1 MGKRRLLSAALAGL
15 TGVALVTLPAQPS
28 SAATKATASPPVVQT
43 DNGAVQ
49 GVRLDRVDSFLG
61 IPYAAPPVGSLRWA
75 APQPA
80 AAWTGVKVADRFGNR
95 CPALASTNGPRAET
109 EDCLFVNVQRPAGLA
124 QNAGRPVYVFIHG
137 GGFVNGSSNQGDMR
151 QIVQATGVI
160 GVSMNYRLGVFG
172 FLSVPGLASES
183 PNSGDYGLLDQQ
195 AALRW
200 VQRNIA
206 AFGGDPT
213 RVTIGGESAG
223 AFSVCAHL
231 VAQSSAGLFAR
242 AMLQSGACPTVTL
255 AEAATTGGTIA
266 TKAGCGNTATA
277 VACLRALSVAA
288 LLDAAGSS
296 SWTPTRGTAFLPID
310 PRGAITT
317 GQFAH
322 VPVVVGSNRD
332 EGRTF
337 AQGDIGWTQEQ
348 YVAWVRQSFG
358 TNADAVLAHYQW
370 PANADKFTPAY
381 LVGAIQTDSG
391 MVAGI
396 GGCSNRKL
404 VQDFATHVPTWAY
417 EFSPRRGPGLTPIP
431 GYVWGAGHAAELAY
445 LFPSFNN
452 GTPIAPTFTAGQR
465 ELAQWMKR
473 YWGAFVRRG
482 NPNVADQ
489 TYWSR
494 YDTTKRWLSLR
505 PSDNTILITDS
516 AYRAAHQCAFW
527 DALPMTSS

>member
-1 MGKRRLLSAALAGL
+1 MGKRRLLSAAVAGV
-15 TGVALVTLPAQPS
+15 TGAALLTLPAQPS
-28 SAATKATASPPVVQT
+28 SAATRSATSPPVVQT
-43 DNGAVQ
+43 DKGTVQ

-61 IPYAAPPVGSLRWA
+61 IRYAAPPVGTLRWA

-80 AAWTGVKVADRFGNR
+80 AAWTGVKLADRFGNR
-95 CPALASTNGPRAET
+95 CPALASTNGPRSET

-124 QNAGRPVYVFIHG
+124 PGARRPVYVFIHG

-151 QIVQATGVI
+151 QIVRATGVV

-172 FLSVPGLASES
+172 FLSVPGLASEG

-231 VAQSSAGLFAR
+231 VAPSSAGLFAR

-255 AEAATTGGTIA
+255 AEAATTGGA
-266 TKAGCGNTATA
+266 LAAQAGCPDPATA
-277 VACLRALSVAA
+277 VTCLRALPVAT
-288 LLDAAGSS
+288 LIDAAGSAG
-296 SWTPTRGTAFLPID
+296 WTPTRGTEFLPGD
-310 PRGAITT
+310 PRAAITT
-317 GQFAH
+317 GEFAH

-337 AQGDIGWTQEQ
+337 AQGDIGWTQAQ
-348 YVAWVRQSFG
+348 YEAWVRDTFG
-358 TNADAVLAHYQW
+358 SNADAVLAHYPW
-370 PANADKFTPAY
+370 PANADRFTPAY

-391 MVAGI
+391 LVAEI
-396 GGCSNRKL
+396 GGCTNRKL
-404 VQDFATHVPTWAY
+404 AQDFATHVPTFAY

-452 GTPIAPTFTAGQR
+452 GTPIAPTFNADQR

-473 YWGAFVRRG
+473 YWGAFVLRA
-482 NPNVADQ
+482 NPNVGEQ
-489 TYWSR
+489 THWSR

-505 PSDNTILITDS
+505 GGDDTILITDA
-516 AYRAAHQCAFW
+516 AYRAEHQCAFW
-527 DALPMTSS
+527 DTLPPTSS